1 MAASATPWSKATVSQ
16 AVTPPESAV
25 ENEALREAAGSV
37 GPVAHV
43 VVWVAV
49 GVIGVLLVV
58 ALQHVSWFGSPASGP
73 GDQRAHAADPVA
85 RAVRGI
91 AVGAVVDNDGHT
103 LRVRGLAGGMTA
115 VHIGARTS
123 THVFPGVQAADIAP
137 GSMVMV
143 YGGEGA
149 DGSVAAT
156 LIVGLSLPG

>member
-16 AVTPPESAV
+16 AVTPPEPAV
-25 ENEALREAAGSV
+25 ENEPPREAAGSV
-37 GPVAHV
+37 AHA
-43 VVWVAV
+43 VVWIVV

-58 ALQHVSWFGSPASGP
+58 ALQHVSWFGSPASGS
-73 GDQRAHAADPVA
+73 GDQRANAADPVA

-103 LRVRGLAGGMTA
+103 LRVRGLAGGTTA

-123 THVFPGVQAADIAP
+123 THVFPGVRAADIAP